1 MKRITKTDP
10 YFENQPPLAFVDDL
24 KKPLHSEK
32 PAGYGEREITEKE
45 IDARGL
51 YLAEL
56 FCDDPD
62 GLLETIYNDFN
73 KFLKIYEI
81 GGNRFPVFL
90 KKEETDCF
98 EAYKINVSDDN
109 ITISANDTEGIRRGL
124 IYLEDELRRREN
136 AFLLPGET
144 YRKPKIHTRI
154 TRCFF
159 SPINRAPKYLDELSD
174 DIDYYPDEY
183 LNRIMHDGA
192 NGIWIY
198 THFFELIPSSI
209 IKEFGKGHEVR
220 IAKLNRVIDKC
231 AKYGIGV
238 YLFAIEPFSLSP
250 EELEKYPSLAGD
262 IFEYDCGGGKK
273 ARGAT
278 ICPNSEDA
286 KKFCFELGYK
296 LLELAPK
303 LAGFLDITAGEQY
316 SHCANGP
323 SKHPVIHPIVRPCPR
338 CSQEKKGHVLSSA
351 VEAIC
356 SGFRAKNPDFKVI
369 SWTYGHSNWDMNDI
383 VDYIRTSPKD
393 AILMQNFADGGYGEQ
408 LGKLR
413 RCIDYWL
420 SYIGP
425 SEIFE
430 TTAKEARELNKRM
443 FAKMQVCC
451 SHEIASV
458 PYIPVPGLLFKKYSK
473 ACALNVEGILQC
485 WYFGN
490 YPSLMSKAAGELAF
504 MSDDDNEDDFL
515 KELAGIYWGNSKAE
529 SIAAVWK
536 QFEKSYIQYPMTTMF
551 SYYGPMHDSVVW
563 KLALKPKNFSLPRSW
578 KTVDPSDGDRIGECI
593 FNSHTLEEILT
604 LTEGMNKDWEAG
616 IKLLDAIGN
625 NSDESEEQKSVA
637 NAINVLF
644 RSGYNIVA
652 FYKLRED
659 LGLQKGDAKKILED
673 MKRIVEEEI
682 ENSRHMITLWNND
695 IRLGYHSEG
704 EGYKFFPEKLED
716 RIDYLTNLLATEFE
730 EVATRIENGQSPLE
744 YYDGIEDNEDLKR
757 YSLLNTNIENAAW
770 EDINTDLGSKFRMAY
785 DESNLYIELQS
796 NTKENFSLIPE
807 FRLFWPEAEIFI
819 NHDGTSEL
827 SIDAIRFSGLF
838 KDGLTRE
845 LEKYQITPLD
855 GEGTHML
862 VTISRSDVGLE
873 TIRPFKMKI
882 TAGETLWCREEKPVY
897 FLGKSKISPGDFG
910 WILP

>member
-1 MKRITKTDP
+1 MKRLIKKDP
-10 YFENQPPLAFVDDL
+10 FFENQPPLAFVDEL

-32 PAGYGEREITEKE
+32 PAGYGEREIEKNE

-73 KFLKIYEI
+73 KFIKIYEI
-81 GGNRFPVFL
+81 GGNRFPIFL

-98 EAYKINVSDDN
+98 EAYKINISDDN

-159 SPINRAPKYLDELSD
+159 SPINRPPKNGDELSD
-174 DIDYYPDEY
+174 NIDYYPDEY

-192 NGIWIY
+192 NGVWIY
-198 THFFELIPSSI
+198 THFSDLIPSSI
-209 IKEFGKGHEVR
+209 IKEYGNGYEAR

-250 EELEKYPSLAGD
+250 EELEKYPFLAGD
-262 IFEYDCGGGKK
+262 IFEFNCGGGKK

-278 ICPNSEDA
+278 VCPNSEEV
-286 KKFCFELGYK
+286 KKFCYELGYK

-303 LAGFLDITAGEQY
+303 LTGFLDITAGERY

-369 SWTYGHSNWDMNDI
+369 SWTYGHASWDINDV
-383 VDYIRTSPKD
+383 VDYVKTAPAD
-393 AILMQNFADGGYGEQ
+393 AMLMQNFEDGGYGEQ

-425 SEIFE
+425 SEMFE
-430 TTAKEARELNKRM
+430 TTAKQALESNKHM

-458 PYIPVPGLLFKKYSK
+458 PYVPVPGILFKKYSR
-473 ACALNVEGILQC
+473 ACALNVEGIVQC

-504 MSDDDNEDDFL
+504 MNGGDNEYDFL
-515 KELAGIYWGNSKAE
+515 KSLAGIYWGNSKAE
-529 SIAAVWK
+529 SVARAWK
-536 QFEKSYIQYPMTTMF
+536 EFESAYTHYPMTIMF

-563 KLALKPKNFSLPRSW
+563 KLALKPKNFSLPRTW
-578 KTVDPSDGDRIGECI
+578 QTADPSDGDRIGECI
-593 FNSHTLEEILT
+593 LNSHSLEEILT
-604 LTEGMNKDWEAG
+604 LTEEMYKRWEIGTKFLETIDSNG
-616 IKLLDAIGN
+616 I
-625 NSDESEEQKSVA
+625 ESKEQKSVA
-637 NAINVLF
+637 SAINLLF
-644 RSGYNIVA
+644 KSGHNVIA

-659 LGLQKGDAKKILED
+659 LGLQKGDARKILED

-682 ENSRHMITLWNND
+682 ENSRQMITLWNND

-716 RIDYLTNLLATEFE
+716 RIEQLSNLLATEFV
-730 EVATRIENGQSPLE
+730 EVATRIENGLSPLE

-757 YSLLNTNIENAAW
+757 YSLLNTNIENATW
-770 EDINTDLGSKFRMAY
+770 EVINTVIGSKFRMAY
-785 DESNLYIELQS
+785 DDSNLYIELQS
-796 NTKENFSLIPE
+796 NEKENFVLTPE
-807 FRLFWPEAEIFI
+807 FRLLWPDAEIFI
-819 NHDGTSEL
+819 NPNGTPELTSDGL
-827 SIDAIRFSGLF
+827 HFFGLF
-838 KDGLTRE
+838 DEKIAKE
-845 LEKYQITPLD
+845 LGKYQITVLTNK
-855 GEGTHML
+855 GTHLL
-862 VTISRSDVGLE
+862 VTIRRSDVGLE